1 MFLFEIMRI
10 SLQSDLLLITF
21 VITYD
26 TFAALTGHNIQVLF
40 TVATWLL
47 RLLCYYKSD
56 IALWFVLIS
65 DINIVVSAYI

>member
-1 MFLFEIMRI
+1 MINFV
-10 SLQSDLLLITF
+10 LL

-40 TVATWLL
+40 TVGMWLL

-56 IALWFVLIS
+56 IALWGVLIS